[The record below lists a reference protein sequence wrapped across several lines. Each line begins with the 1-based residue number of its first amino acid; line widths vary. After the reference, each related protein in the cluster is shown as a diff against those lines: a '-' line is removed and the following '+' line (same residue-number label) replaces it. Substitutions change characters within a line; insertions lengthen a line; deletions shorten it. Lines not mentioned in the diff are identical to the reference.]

1 MARGRFS
8 FPAMTMNTPSPKK
21 RGRPT
26 KYTPE
31 LAERICALIEAGK
44 SEAQIC
50 AMPDMPVEMT
60 LRNWKDANPEF
71 LALSA
76 RARALAADRFNTLR
90 EQKAERLVELAEDA
104 VSSGDPIPRGV
115 VEAYKAVMQEYAR
128 SAAIRDDSRYGDRK
142 HVNVA
147 GATDGEPI
155 KLEHE
160 LPELSAEQMLEIARM
175 HQAKT

>member
-1 MARGRFS
+1 
-8 FPAMTMNTPSPKK
+8 MNTPSLKK

-26 KYTPE
+26 KYTPA
-31 LAERICALIEAGK
+31 LAERICALIESGK

-90 EQKAERLVELAEDA
+90 EQKAERLIELADGAITSGED
-104 VSSGDPIPRGV
+104 IPRGV
-115 VEAYKAVMQEYAR
+115 VEAYKAAMQEYAR
-128 SAAIRDDSRYGDRK
+128 SAAIRDDSRYGARK

-155 KLEHE
+155 KLEQK